1 MTSRR
6 LVGVIVGGAV
16 LSVVA
21 AALSQ
26 AATLGAAS
34 GPAADRAPAMVVAAA
49 DNAVEKGIETYR
61 AMMKDDP
68 WSNPGMLDVDRGEAL
83 WKQQRGPNKV
93 SLETCDLGKGPGV
106 VEGAFA
112 ELPRYFADAD
122 RVLDVEARLV
132 WCIQEIQGFEL
143 KDIVKPF
150 PGGGRPTSYLGSIGT
165 FIAIKSSGMKFAP
178 KLYHAKEMESRLLGE
193 TLFFRRSGPMDFACA
208 TCHADQGKRIRLQGL
223 PYLAKP
229 EEARKVVGE
238 WPAYRVSTTQV
249 MTMQHRLYDCFWQ
262 MRLAQVDFGS
272 DVTVA
277 LISYLVHNAKGG
289 EISAPGLKR

>member
-1 MTSRR
+1 M
-6 LVGVIVGGAV
+6 
-16 LSVVA
+16 
-21 AALSQ
+21 
-26 AATLGAAS
+26 
-34 GPAADRAPAMVVAAA
+34 
-49 DNAVEKGIETYR
+49 
-61 AMMKDDP
+61 
-68 WSNPGMLDVDRGEAL
+68 EAL
-83 WKQQRGPNKV
+83 ALFVTSKSNGMPMNV
-93 SLETCDLGKGPGV
+93 SLRHD
-106 VEGAFA
+106 
-112 ELPRYFADAD
+112 
-122 RVLDVEARLV
+122 
-132 WCIQEIQGFEL
+132 
-143 KDIVKPF
+143 
-150 PGGGRPTSYLGSIGT
+150 
-165 FIAIKSSGMKFAP
+165 
-178 KLYHAKEMESRLLGE
+178 KEREMYKVGE
-193 TLFFRRSGPMDFACA
+193 YLFFRRSGPMDFACA